1 MNIKNTPTTQQLFGP
16 QPWES
21 NPAPKAGTFTFNYY
35 YFATKTTAAALCQI
49 IELGCGF
56 PQGSCKVVEVNDINP
71 GQSAPN
77 QMIQLP
83 EQAGDVSPRNAGLIA
98 QFFEYYSQIDASIG
112 LLNQAMS
119 SELHN
124 PFTFVMPPTP
134 LAWKQVS

>member
-1 MNIKNTPTTQQLFGP
+1 MNPNNTPSTLQLFGP

-21 NPAPKAGTFTFNYY
+21 NPAPTVGTFVLSYY
-35 YFATKTTAAALCQI
+35 YFATPSTAQALCQI

-56 PQGSCKVVEVNDINP
+56 PGYSCKVIEVYDMNP
-71 GQSAPN
+71 AQTAPN

-83 EQAGDVSPRNAGLIA
+83 PEAGTVGPRNAGLMA

-112 LLNQAMS
+112 LLNAAMT

-124 PFTFVMPPTP
+124 PFTFVMPPT
-134 LAWKQVS
+134 LAWKKV